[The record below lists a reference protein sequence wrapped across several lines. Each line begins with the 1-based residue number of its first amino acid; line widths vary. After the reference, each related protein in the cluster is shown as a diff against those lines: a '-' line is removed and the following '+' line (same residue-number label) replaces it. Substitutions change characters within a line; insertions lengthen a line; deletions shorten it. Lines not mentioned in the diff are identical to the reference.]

1 MFTFFVGLGGLGG
14 TFIESHKYHKNRI
27 DFVSNKKVLPFTQI
41 PGFPKTNGKKN
52 FCWLKLFL
60 IISSWTQREPNFWT
74 SQREICC
81 LHARK
86 ASGSKFKQSKNNFG
100 FRFHP
105 YEVNFV
111 NCILNKLLTILII
124 DDTDL
129 AWHGSRF
136 GTISLINYQIIN
148 NQINFSVACLCE

>member
-111 NCILNKLLTILII
+111 NCILNKPLIFN
-124 DDTDL
+124 D
-129 AWHGSRF
+129 
-136 GTISLINYQIIN
+136 INYWWYGSSMTWIS
-148 NQINFSVACLCE
+148 FWYDKS